1 MTSAILLLAL
11 LLPPHPAA
19 HWVGTWGTAPQLVE
33 PRNLPPPPGLSQ
45 ATLRQSLQVSLG
57 GRMLRVHFSN
67 RFGNAPLEIRG
78 AEIALPAGPDAIV
91 RASRR
96 RLTFHGR
103 RAITLATG
111 AAVVSD
117 PVAFRLRPL
126 SELTLTLTFGAT
138 PRNVT
143 GHPGSRTTT
152 YLEKGDW
159 LSARALP
166 EPASTVHWYIMTGV
180 DVLQHRPAAVVTTFG
195 DSITDGFGT
204 TTDGNDRW
212 PDDLA
217 RRLQAH
223 AATRGIGVLN
233 EGIGGNCVTKPCLG
247 PAGVARFR
255 RDVLRQAGVK
265 WVILFEGVN
274 DIGTSR
280 GPVAGRLIAAYWKL
294 IALAHAHHLKIYG
307 ATITPFGKSF
317 YDSPAHEAA
326 WRRVN
331 HWIRHSGAF
340 DGVID
345 FAAIAR
351 NPAHPDQLLQAMD
364 HGDHLHCN
372 PAGYARLAQAIPLQW
387 FR

>member
-1 MTSAILLLAL
+1 MTTAIMLLAL
-11 LLPPHPAA
+11 LLPPRPAA

-45 ATLRQSLQVSLG
+45 ATLRQTFKVSLG
-57 GRMLRVHFSN
+57 GRILRMHLSN

-103 RAITLATG
+103 ATITIPAG

-117 PVAFRLRPL
+117 PVAFRVQPL
-126 SELTLTLTFGAT
+126 SELTLTLYFGAT

-159 LSARALP
+159 LSARTM
-166 EPASTVHWYIMTGV
+166 PAPATAVHWYIMTGL
-180 DVLQHRPAAVVTTFG
+180 DVLRPHAAAVVTFG
-195 DSITDGFGT
+195 DSITDGYGT

-223 AATRGIGVLN
+223 AATREIGVLN
-233 EGIGGNCVTKPCLG
+233 EGIGGNCVLRPCLG

-255 RDVLRQAGVK
+255 RDVLHQAGVK

-280 GPVAGRLIAAYWKL
+280 HSVAGPLVAADRKL

-317 YDSPAHEAA
+317 YDSPAHEAD

-345 FAAIAR
+345 FAAVAR
-351 NPAHPDQLLQAMD
+351 NPAHPDQLLPTVD
-364 HGDHLHCN
+364 HGDHLHFN
-372 PAGYARLAQAIPLQW
+372 PAGYARLALAIPLSW

>member
-1 MTSAILLLAL
+1 MTTAIMLLAL
-11 LLPPHPAA
+11 LLPPRPAA

-45 ATLRQSLQVSLG
+45 ATLRQTFKVSLG
-57 GRMLRVHFSN
+57 GRILRMHLSN

-103 RAITLATG
+103 ATITIPAG

-117 PVAFRLRPL
+117 PVAFRVLPL
-126 SELTLTLTFGAT
+126 SELTLTLYFGAT

-159 LSARALP
+159 LSARSLP
-166 EPASTVHWYIMTGV
+166 APATAAHWYIMTGL
-180 DVLQHRPAAVVTTFG
+180 DVLRHHAAAVVTFG
-195 DSITDGFGT
+195 DSITDGYGT

-223 AATRGIGVLN
+223 AATREIGVLN
-233 EGIGGNCVTKPCLG
+233 EGIGGNCVLRPCLG

-255 RDVLRQAGVK
+255 RDVLQQAGVK

-280 GPVAGRLIAAYWKL
+280 HSVAGPLIATDRKL

-340 DGVID
+340 DGVVD
-345 FAAIAR
+345 FAAVAR
-351 NPAHPDQLLQAMD
+351 DPAHPDRLLPAVD
-364 HGDHLHCN
+364 HGDHLHFN
-372 PAGYARLAQAIPLQW
+372 PAGYARLALAIPLAW